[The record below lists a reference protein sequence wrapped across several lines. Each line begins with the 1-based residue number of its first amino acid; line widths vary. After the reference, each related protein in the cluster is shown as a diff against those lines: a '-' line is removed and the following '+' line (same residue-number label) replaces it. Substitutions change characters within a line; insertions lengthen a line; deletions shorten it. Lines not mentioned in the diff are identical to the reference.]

1 MPLILNVLGGISLV
15 VGLLALVMRF
25 VDQTGFDF
33 SYAFAYQAI
42 TGGVLLIAFGKLLKH
57 VADTD
62 ANTTRMAQS
71 LMLGGGNIRG
81 IGDQGDAA
89 PAPQAAIE
97 TAAAPVAAEPATPEP
112 VAAEP
117 ALETEPA
124 PAAEPALEPEPAPAA
139 EPALEPEPAQA
150 PAQTPLTAT
159 MSADPVE
166 TPATPDEPAVAAEP
180 AAEEAAP
187 EEAVAVDS
195 TPVEQL
201 EVRGYMV
208 DVFSDGT
215 VDVHTAEGA
224 MRFESLS
231 AFKRELDRAAG

>member
-25 VDQTGFDF
+25 VDQAGFDF
-33 SYAFAYQAI
+33 SYAFAYQAV

-81 IGDQGDAA
+81 IGDQNEAA

-97 TAAAPVAAEPATPEP
+97 SLAATAAPAAVEPAAPEP

-117 ALETEPA
+117 A
-124 PAAEPALEPEPAPAA
+124 
-139 EPALEPEPAQA
+139 
-150 PAQTPLTAT
+150 
-159 MSADPVE
+159 S
-166 TPATPDEPAVAAEP
+166 
-180 AAEEAAP
+180 
-187 EEAVAVDS
+187 
-195 TPVEQL
+195 
-201 EVRGYMV
+201 
-208 DVFSDGT
+208 
-215 VDVHTAEGA
+215 GA
-224 MRFESLS
+224 GSRQFNRRLRRS
-231 AFKRELDRAAG
+231 RCG